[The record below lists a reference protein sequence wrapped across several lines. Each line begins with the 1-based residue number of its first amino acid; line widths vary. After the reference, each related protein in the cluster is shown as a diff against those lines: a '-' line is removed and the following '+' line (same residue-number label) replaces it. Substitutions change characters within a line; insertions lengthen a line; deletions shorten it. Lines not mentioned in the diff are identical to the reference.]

1 MVKDKKK
8 IIPDHI
14 TEQQKKDTGLAL
26 TLLFLIIGLIT
37 KDVLFF
43 KLTIPIILLTMLL
56 PSLLHPIAIFWFT
69 FSNLLGFFISKIV
82 LSIIFIILI
91 VPFGLFRRLFGKDNL
106 QLKQFKVSK
115 NSVLINK
122 NHTFTHKDILKP
134 F

>member
-1 MVKDKKK
+1 MAEDKKK
-8 IIPDHI
+8 IIPVNI
-14 TEQQKKDTGLAL
+14 TEQQKKDTGLAVIL
-26 TLLFLIIGLIT
+26 ILLIIGLLT
-37 KDVLFF
+37 KNILFF

-82 LSIIFIILI
+82 LSIIYIILI

-106 QLKQFKVSK
+106 QLRNFKASS
-115 NSVLINK
+115 NSVLIDK
-122 NHTFTHKDILKP
+122 NHTYTRKDIEKP

>member
-1 MVKDKKK
+1 MVEDKKK

-26 TLLFLIIGLIT
+26 TLLFLILGIIT

-43 KLTIPIILLTMLL
+43 KLTIPIILLTMLI

-106 QLKQFKVSK
+106 QLRQFKVSK

-122 NHTFTHKDILKP
+122 NHTFTRKDIIKP

>member
-1 MVKDKKK
+1 MVEDKKK

-43 KLTIPIILLTMLL
+43 KLTIPIILFTMLI
-56 PSLLHPIAIFWFT
+56 PKLLYPVAIFWYSL
-69 FSNLLGFFISKIV
+69 SNLLGFFISKIV
-82 LSIIFIILI
+82 LSVIFILLI

-106 QLKQFKVSK
+106 QLRQFKVSK
-115 NSVLINK
+115 SSVLINK
-122 NHTFTHKDILKP
+122 NHTYTRKDIIKP